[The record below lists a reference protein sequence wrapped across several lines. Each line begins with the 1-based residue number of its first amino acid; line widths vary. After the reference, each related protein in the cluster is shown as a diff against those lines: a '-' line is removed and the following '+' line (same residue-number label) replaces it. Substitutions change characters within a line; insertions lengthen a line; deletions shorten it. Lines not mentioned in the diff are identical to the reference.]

1 MLKPSLSSGRDV
13 AVADVAYDGG
23 AYEVPAE
30 ARAGAW
36 ARLCTRV
43 RVAPQRET
51 NCLGY
56 VLAARCGRSQ
66 RHRAHRQGRPAQLVP
81 DMRPFTNQRCMTTTT
96 STGGTIARS
105 ATAITKFHW
114 GTAKL

>member
-66 RHRAHRQGRPAQLVP
+66 TPQGPIGRVAPLSWCP
-81 DMRPFTNQRCMTTTT
+81 T
-96 STGGTIARS
+96 
-105 ATAITKFHW
+105 
-114 GTAKL
+114 